1 MRRRTLL
8 RTGRAWAWGAAGLA
22 AGLRPGRA
30 AAGGGRDRAAAGGGP
45 VSILVPA
52 FPDAPA
58 GLAARLL
65 QPRLELALDRPVI
78 VDFRP
83 GAGGITGLGDGARA
97 PADGA
102 TLTLLTPAIV
112 AAPWLSQRMDWTPRD
127 FAPIGRISFTPEVL
141 VVAAGSPYRTLAGL
155 MAALRAHP
163 GALPAPFD
171 DTWSSAEIAEVM
183 FLDRAGLAA
192 RPVAGSHIAAGL
204 ADGTLAFA
212 VRPMP
217 WTLGGIAA
225 GRLRA
230 LAVSAPADGDARRDA
245 PPLPGVPRFRELGL
259 EVTIGSWLVLAAPA
273 GTPAAVLAPLRAAL
287 REAMAA
293 EGLRARL
300 AAGGIAPAWQDG
312 PAAEAAMVAEYRA
325 LGRLFTAIG
334 AGWRAPA
341 VASR

>member
-8 RTGRAWAWGAAGLA
+8 RAGGAWAGGAW
-22 AGLRPGRA
+22 
-30 AAGGGRDRAAAGGGP
+30 AGGAWAGGAWTGGGP
-45 VSILVPA
+45 VSIIVPA

-65 QPRLELALDRPVI
+65 QPSLERELDRPVI
-78 VDFRP
+78 ADFRP

-141 VVAAGSPYRTLAGL
+141 VVAAGSPWRTLAGL

-163 GALPAPFD
+163 GTLPAPFD
-171 DTWSSAEIAEVM
+171 GAWSSAEIAEVM

-212 VRPMP
+212 VSPMP
-217 WTLGGIAA
+217 WALAGIAA

-230 LAVSAPADGDARRDA
+230 LAVSAPADGDTPRDA
-245 PPLPGVPRFRELGL
+245 PPLPGVQRFRDLGL

-273 GTPAAVLAPLRAAL
+273 GTPASVLAPLRAAL

-300 AAGGIAPAWQDG
+300 AAAGIAPAWLDG
-312 PAAEAAMVAEYRA
+312 PAAEAAMAAEYRA

-334 AGWRAPA
+334 ANWRAPS